1 MQAQQILS
9 GQRPG
14 TSASF
19 SMTPSTGASSP
30 DHQYYYASIPV
41 TPDRNGKLGKSILSS
56 LNIGRVVEQLK
67 RVLDGKRINYQEQT
81 TSRNDSSDMEAG
93 GSDSSRRLSLESDDG
108 TKVEIDVSSLL
119 RRQEEPYRS
128 KVDFL
133 CVEGDIQRYD
143 RLCTELISELQM

>member
-1 MQAQQILS
+1 M
-9 GQRPG
+9 G
-14 TSASF
+14 F
-19 SMTPSTGASSP
+19 SVSSTGSSTP

-67 RVLDGKRINYQEQT
+67 RVLDGKRINYQEQM
-81 TSRNDSSDMEAG
+81 TSDSDMEAL

-108 TKVEIDVSSLL
+108 TKVEIGVSSVL
-119 RRQEEPYRS
+119 RRQEEPFRS